1 MFFDYGEENAR
12 MQRLPAKPLGT
23 SPEAINAPN
32 FLGVPA
38 HAGER
43 SLNFSGHT
51 T

>member
-1 MFFDYGEENAR
+1 MGRKMPACNA
-12 MQRLPAKPLGT
+12 LPAKPLGT